1 MVREFGKPDLFI
13 TFTCNPQWNE
23 ITDNIPKYQS
33 VENRHDLVARVFRLK
48 YEELIHDIVQKQI
61 FGKVASYFGSIEFKK
76 RGLPNLHLLVILGL
90 QYKLTTAEQIDKV
103 VSAEIPDSV
112 LYPNLHALVM
122 RHMIHGRC
130 GNFNTK
136 SPCMVPSKKDP
147 LCVVCSKH
155 FPKQFSDETTI
166 RRDGYPLYR
175 RRKPGPNGEN
185 SATILKKQP

>member
-1 MVREFGKPDLFI
+1 M
-13 TFTCNPQWNE
+13 
-23 ITDNIPKYQS
+23 
-33 VENRHDLVARVFRLK
+33 
-48 YEELIHDIVQKQI
+48 
-61 FGKVASYFGSIEFKK
+61 
-76 RGLPNLHLLVILGL
+76 ILES

-103 VSAEIPDSV
+103 VSAEIVDSV

-122 RHMIHGRC
+122 RHMIHGPC

-166 RRDGYPLYR
+166 RNDGYPLYR

-185 SATILKKQP
+185 FAIILKNNPELTIENSMVVPYNF